1 MCNINFLNHI
11 EVTVVNNSCSAFSV
25 HFCKSLFTMT
35 IVYFFISL
43 LDVKA
48 QYIIFQNIFLLTL
61 NAQKYIKFKLVLL
74 KLIIFSVNFEQ
85 FKN

>member
-1 MCNINFLNHI
+1 
-11 EVTVVNNSCSAFSV
+11 
-25 HFCKSLFTMT
+25 MT